1 MGRNAKPISI
11 LKQTGKKHLTKAEI
25 KQREESEIK
34 FGDNKL
40 TCPEFVKN
48 DIVAYAKWVE
58 VTTLYKGA
66 DFVSSGDV
74 GHLAR
79 YCKSFSEY
87 QSLLECRSKIE
98 AMDPFDTEESLMAK
112 EVLKERFGTIA
123 ATKLCQKVEYILSV
137 GGLIAIETAINK
149 KMDMLI
155 KMEDRLFLN
164 PLAKVKNVPKKE
176 PEKPADPLKKKG
188 FGNV

>member
-1 MGRNAKPISI
+1 
-11 LKQTGKKHLTKAEI
+11 
-25 KQREESEIK
+25 
-34 FGDNKL
+34 
-40 TCPEFVKN
+40 
-48 DIVAYAKWVE
+48 
-58 VTTLYKGA
+58 
-66 DFVSSGDV
+66 
-74 GHLAR
+74 
-79 YCKSFSEY
+79 
-87 QSLLECRSKIE
+87 
-98 AMDPFDTEESLMAK
+98 MDPFDTEESLMAK
-112 EVLKERFGTIA
+112 EILKERFGTQMA
-123 ATKLCQKVEYILSV
+123 AKLCQKVEYILSV